1 MDVKLRFLLNG
12 VLQEITQDHSLLTL
26 DWLRRE
32 QKLTGTKEGCREGD
46 CGACLVLLGQK
57 PLEGADYPIEWI
69 PVTSCLLPL
78 DELDGRHLIT
88 IEGLSQDGPGAIAQI
103 LHGENASQ
111 CGFCSPGIV
120 VALTARLI
128 AGGPVDSAALD
139 AALEGNLC
147 RCTGYAS
154 IRRSSALV
162 AQRFADLSGDYG
174 QRIAALAQ
182 RGVLPPVLAQ
192 TMVSLPKPAGSPR
205 SDRLKPFEK
214 HRDTTILLGG
224 GTDYL
229 VRHGQREAE
238 VHLEY
243 LDLEDHYRAIFRD
256 KDTLVLGSAVTDH
269 DFFTSTEVQK
279 LVPGIEALEAE
290 VASPAI
296 RSRATLGG
304 NIANASPVADM
315 TAMLIALGARV
326 RLWESPSGKNRDLP
340 VEDLFTGYKKLALR
354 EDERIA
360 EIRLPEASRA
370 RAFSFEKAAK
380 RARLDIAAVNTAMAC
395 DLETGLGSRLRN
407 VRISAGG
414 VGPVPQF
421 LRQTSALA
429 EGQEV
434 SPDLVRELCRIAVQ
448 EIHPISDV
456 RGSAEYRT
464 TMIERFIIAH
474 FLRLFPESHLEEEL
488 FK

>member
-1 MDVKLRFLLNG
+1 MDVKLRFYLNG
-12 VLQEITQDHSLLTL
+12 LLQEIAQDHSLLTL
-26 DWLRRE
+26 DWLRKE
-32 QKLTGTKEGCREGD
+32 QGLTGTKEGCREGD

-57 PLEGADYPIEWI
+57 PLEGADSPIEWI
-69 PVTSCLLPL
+69 PVTSCLLSL

-88 IEGLSQDGPGAIAQI
+88 IEGLSQDGPGVIAQI

-162 AQRFADLSGDYG
+162 AQRFADLPRDYG
-174 QRIAALAQ
+174 QRIEALAQ
-182 RGVLPPVLAQ
+182 RGVLPSTLAK
-192 TMVSLPKPAGSPR
+192 TMGSLPESAGINR
-205 SDRLKPFEK
+205 SERLKPFEK
-214 HRDTTILLGG
+214 HHDTAILLGG

-229 VRHGQREAE
+229 VRHGQREAAI
-238 VHLEY
+238 HLEY
-243 LDLEDHYRAIFRD
+243 MDLEAHTRAISRD
-256 KDTLVLGSAVTDH
+256 KDTLVLGSAVTVH

-279 LVPGIEALEAE
+279 IIPGIETLEAE

-296 RSRATLGG
+296 RSRATLVG

-315 TAMLIALGARV
+315 TSMLIALGAQV
-326 RLWESPSGKNRDLP
+326 RLLESPLGKSRDLP
-340 VEDLFTGYKKLALR
+340 VEDLFTGYKKLDLR
-354 EDERIA
+354 DGESIGG
-360 EIRLPEASRA
+360 IRLPEAQRP

-395 DLETGLGSRLRN
+395 DLETGLGSRLLN

-421 LRQTSALA
+421 LRQTSAFA
-429 EGQEV
+429 EGKEV
-434 SPDLVRELCRIAVQ
+434 SSKLVRELCRIAVQ

-464 TMIERFIIAH
+464 AMIQRFIIAH

-488 FK
+488 FQ

>member
-12 VLQEITQDHSLLTL
+12 ELQEITDEHSLLTL

-32 QKLTGTKEGCREGD
+32 KKLTGTKEGCREGD

-69 PVTSCLLPL
+69 PVTSCLLSL
-78 DELDGRHLIT
+78 DELDGRHIIT
-88 IEGLSQDGPGAIAQI
+88 IEGLSQDGPGVIAQI

-154 IRRSSALV
+154 IRRASALV
-162 AQRFADLSGDYG
+162 AQRFADLDGDYG

-182 RGVLPPVLAQ
+182 RGVLPPALAM
-192 TMVSLPKPAGSPR
+192 TMGSLPEPAGKPR
-205 SDRLKPFEK
+205 SERLQPFEK
-214 HRDTTILLGG
+214 RHDTTVLLGG

-229 VRHGQREAE
+229 VRHGQREAA

-243 LDLEDHYRAIFRD
+243 LDLEAHTRSIARD
-256 KDTLVLGSAVTDH
+256 KDTLVLGSAVTVH
-269 DFFTSTEVQK
+269 DFFTATEVQK
-279 LVPGIEALEAE
+279 IVPGIEALEAQ

-296 RSRATLGG
+296 RSRATLVG
-304 NIANASPVADM
+304 NIANASPVADL
-315 TAMLIALGARV
+315 TSMLIALGAQV
-326 RLWESPSGKNRDLP
+326 RLLDPGSGKSRELP
-340 VEDLFTGYKKLALR
+340 VEDLFTGYKKLALQG
-354 EDERIA
+354 EERIDG
-360 EIRLPEASRA
+360 IRLPEASRA

-380 RARLDIAAVNTAMAC
+380 RERLDIAAVNTAMAC
-395 DLETGLGSRLRN
+395 DLETGLGNRLRN
-407 VRISAGG
+407 LRISAGG

-421 LRQTSALA
+421 LRQTSDFA
-429 EGQEV
+429 EGKEV
-434 SPDLVRELCRIAVQ
+434 SADLVRELCRMAVQ

-464 TMIERFIIAH
+464 TMVERFIIAH